1 MKRKAEIKSWKE
13 EPDSNKAEAPV
24 ETAYGE
30 TKKVPPPSYNKDERW
45 VQEYMEQFGEEPS
58 FF

>member
-1 MKRKAEIKSWKE
+1 MERKTGIKSWKE
-13 EPDSNKAEAPV
+13 EKDSNKTESPI

-30 TKKVPPPSYNKDERW
+30 TKQVPPSYNTDERW